1 MKRARVAR
9 GIAFGTV
16 VSGVLVLLTRGG
28 RTRTRHLVKATARR
42 TKYLSGRLEG
52 LRYRLAGRHPD
63 PSVGGAVLADR
74 VRSVLGP
81 LEHQLDIPRLH
92 VMAEGHGMLL
102 HGDVAT
108 EEQIGEVVDA
118 VRRVPGVAS
127 IESHLQVGFFRG
139 ETRPSEGHAHHP
151 PSRAL
156 TSVLAAAHG
165 GGAPV
170 KTERAAASAVLTTF
184 LALLPTGERQHVLTH
199 LPADL
204 RALAAP
210 SKTERSARR
219 RPRHLEQFMT
229 TALPATAPGERETIV
244 ESVIGAVRELVP
256 EEAVDVAAV
265 LPPELR
271 HLWKTAVPL

>member
-1 MKRARVAR
+1 
-9 GIAFGTV
+9 
-16 VSGVLVLLTRGG
+16 
-28 RTRTRHLVKATARR
+28 
-42 TKYLSGRLEG
+42 
-52 LRYRLAGRHPD
+52 LRYRLTGRHPD

-92 VMAEGHGMLL
+92 VMAEGHGVLL

-108 EEQIGEVVDA
+108 EEHVGEVVDA
-118 VRRVPGVAS
+118 VRQVPGVAS

-170 KTERAAASAVLTTF
+170 ETERATASAVLTTF

-210 SKTERSARR
+210 SKSERSARH
-219 RPRHLEQFMT
+219 RPRHLEQFMAA
-229 TALPATAPGERETIV
+229 ALPATAPSERQTIV

>member
-1 MKRARVAR
+1 MTRRGRARA
-9 GIAFGTV
+9 GD
-16 VSGVLVLLTRGG
+16 LVG
-28 RTRTRHLVKATARR
+28 AAARR
-42 TKYLSGRLEG
+42 TKYQSGRLKG

-63 PSVGGAVLADR
+63 PSADGVVLADR

-92 VMAEGHGMLL
+92 VIAVGHDVLL

-108 EEQIGEVVDA
+108 EEQVEEVLNA
-118 VRRVPGVAS
+118 VQRIPGVAS
-127 IESHLQVGFFRG
+127 IDSHLQVGFFRG
-139 ETRPSEGHAHHP
+139 ETRPSTGHVHHP

-156 TSVLAAAHG
+156 ASVLAAAHG

-170 KTERAAASAVLTTF
+170 ETERATVGAVLRTF
-184 LALLPTGERQHVLTH
+184 LGLLPSGERRHVLTH

-204 RALAAP
+204 RSLAVR
-210 SKTERSARR
+210 SKTTRLRR
-219 RPRHLEQFMT
+219 PRPRHLEQFLA
-229 TALPATAPGERETIV
+229 TALPATAPEQRQAIV
-244 ESVIGAVRELVP
+244 ESIIGAVRELVP

-265 LPPELR
+265 LPQELR